1 MKKITFIPVIAL
13 MLCIS
18 AAPTF
23 GIDLFTTP
31 YSNFDDRKNA
41 EMSIVPDRASGEA
54 QVRFKSTKNGDAVI
68 TVTDESG
75 KVLLRQSSK
84 FSAGINNISITSLL
98 TLDEGTYT
106 VRLVTNN
113 QTYSSRLL
121 LWK

>member
-23 GIDLFTTP
+23 GIDLFTTS
-31 YSNFDDRKNA
+31 YGDFDDRKNA

>member
-23 GIDLFTTP
+23 GIDLFTTS
-31 YSNFDDRKNA
+31 YGDFDDRKNA

-54 QVRFKSTKNGDAVI
+54 QVRFKSTKNGEAVI
-68 TVTDESG
+68 TVTNETG

-84 FSAGINNISITSLL
+84 FSAGINNIPITNLL